1 MTFENSCLL
10 LLLLFLLRAKSRSN
24 RPPKLLRNSSGSIN
38 EPCSVPRKD
47 EGTMPSL
54 VELKTLPLPRR
65 KETGPPTFSPN
76 FFSFFSPLDH
86 CIHFYRRENH
96 FYWKNDRISSI
107 GKVDRSIIRYTFLL
121 EIRLNLERRSK
132 KRGTQRRSRRR
143 STKANVQ
150 ANPYLDRD
158 IGPVTFRP
166 GGWWCF
172 GVGVHGYPSKIPI
185 CPVVMRSLCQGG
197 KRGKRRREKDRLFLR
212 SIGR

>member
-86 CIHFYRRENH
+86 CIHFYRRKNH

-107 GKVDRSIIRYTFLL
+107 GNSLHVSPRDKTEFREEIEKERNAETFETAFDKGQRTSKSI
-121 EIRLNLERRSK
+121 
-132 KRGTQRRSRRR
+132 
-143 STKANVQ
+143 
-150 ANPYLDRD
+150 
-158 IGPVTFRP
+158 FRP
-166 GGWWCF
+166 GYRS
-172 GVGVHGYPSKIPI
+172 GY
-185 CPVVMRSLCQGG
+185 
-197 KRGKRRREKDRLFLR
+197 F
-212 SIGR
+212 